1 MRRPAVTISPLVVQ
15 ICQHYEVGA
24 GFAAAYLRYLDAQA
38 DSLYDLAALPEPI
51 PAWFDYAM
59 NTNRRGT
66 AWVNWLLPHLP
77 SGAHR
82 CLDLECGMGGL
93 IVALTKR
100 GFRAF
105 GFVSSDEIASLARAN
120 CRDHGLLASV
130 FTGNP
135 LTGDLIEDEYQFDL
149 ITMLDGAAAA
159 ANAHQLIAF
168 AAARLR
174 PSGLLVFNAP
184 NPNSIAHFNA
194 SARLHPLGYYVQL
207 CAHYGGTCEAHNS
220 PTSYLHPVRDIDAL
234 LSQNGADAHSAA
246 FGSVWHEAQ
255 RRSSLIDRLSR
266 DYLDLPPDQFA
277 ERYLRASWTLI
288 ARFA

>member
-1 MRRPAVTISPLVVQ
+1 MTRCALVTQ

-38 DSLYDLAALPEPI
+38 DSLYELAALPEPI

-59 NTNRRGT
+59 NTNRRGE
-66 AWVNWLLPHLP
+66 AWLNWLLPHLP
-77 SGAHR
+77 VDAHR
-82 CLDLECGMGGL
+82 CLALECGMGGL
-93 IVALTKR
+93 LVALARR

-105 GFVSSDEIASLARAN
+105 GFAEEIEIVKLARAN
-120 CRDHGLLASV
+120 CHDHGLLASV

-135 LTGDLIEDEYQFDL
+135 LICDLIHDEYQFDL
-149 ITMLDGAAAA
+149 IVMLDGAAAA

-168 AAARLR
+168 AAGRLR
-174 PSGLLVFNAP
+174 SGGLLVFNAP
-184 NPNSIAHFNA
+184 NPNSIAHFDA
-194 SARLHPLGYYVQL
+194 SAALHPLGYYIQL

-220 PTSYLHPVRDIDAL
+220 PTSYLRPVRDIDAL
-234 LSQNGADAHSAA
+234 LSQNGAAAHSTA
-246 FGSVWHEAQ
+246 FGSVWHEAR

-277 ERYLRASWTLI
+277 ERYLRDSWTLI